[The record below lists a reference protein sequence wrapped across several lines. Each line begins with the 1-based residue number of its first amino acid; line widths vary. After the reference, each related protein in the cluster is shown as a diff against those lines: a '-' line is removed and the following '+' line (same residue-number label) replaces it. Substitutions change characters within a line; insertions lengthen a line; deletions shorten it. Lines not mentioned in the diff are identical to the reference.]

1 MNTFIDLERYKLQYT
16 TMETLHRFKKILY
29 STKRKYI
36 YAQNNSLSEVFINS
50 ISKLNL
56 NFV

>member
-1 MNTFIDLERYKLQYT
+1 
-16 TMETLHRFKKILY
+16 MEILHRFKKTLY
-29 STKRKYI
+29 SPKRKYI

-56 NFV
+56 NFVQYFIMPLE